1 MSPEQYIKFSNSG
14 IAPHLTN
21 DNIELRKQHQNFLNE
36 QAYNYR
42 LKYLKEK
49 PVDEFKPLSKTELAK
64 LSPEEKIE
72 YEKKYA
78 EKYYKK

>member
-1 MSPEQYIKFSNSG
+1 MSEEDYIKFSNSG

-21 DNIELRKQHQNFLNE
+21 DNIKLREQHQYFLNK
-36 QAYNYR
+36 QAYDYR
-42 LKYLKEK
+42 LKYLKEEI
-49 PVDEFKPLSKTELAK
+49 VDEFKPLSKTELAK
-64 LSPEEKIE
+64 LSAEEKIE